1 MIIMNET
8 NELEKIIQDKM
19 ANINTSIK
27 QAINNAKI
35 TRPDA
40 VNLKN
45 IKFCGEDISKAEQGI
60 HNAKRRCLSYNMR
73 RWLQTHNK
81 SINIKHPTHPYQNI
95 Q

>member
-19 ANINTSIK
+19 SNINTSIK
-27 QAINNAKI
+27 HAINNVKI

-40 VNLKN
+40 INLKN

-60 HNAKRRCLSYNMR
+60 YKAKHRCLSYNMR
-73 RWLQTHNK
+73 RWLRMHNK
-81 SINIKHPTHPYQNI
+81 SINIKHPPH
-95 Q
+95 